1 MAKKTAA
8 AKKQNTQPLAGKELL
23 KKLKDLSHLS
33 KREKAKEC
41 GYVVGERVN
50 QSGFMSAILEAK
62 GISLDGDANG
72 DGRGREATY
81 RIKVHQNGQMVI
93 GSTYTE
99 KMGLQTGDE
108 FEIKLGYKHIHL
120 TQLTDDE

>member
-8 AKKQNTQPLAGKELL
+8 KKQDIQPLVGKELL
-23 KKLKDLSHLS
+23 KKLTTLSHLS

-41 GYVVGERVN
+41 GYEIGGRVN
-50 QSGFMSAILEAK
+50 QSGFMNAILEAK

-72 DGRGREATY
+72 DSRGREATY
-81 RIKVHQNGQMVI
+81 RVKVHKNGQLMI
-93 GSTYTE
+93 GSSYTE

-120 TQLTDDE
+120 VQITEDD